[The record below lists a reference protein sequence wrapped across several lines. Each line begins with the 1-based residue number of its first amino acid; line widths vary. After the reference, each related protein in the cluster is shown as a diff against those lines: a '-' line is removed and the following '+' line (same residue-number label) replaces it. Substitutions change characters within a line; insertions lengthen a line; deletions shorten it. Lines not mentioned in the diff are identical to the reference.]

1 VRQCVRVADH
11 VYVLELGKN
20 KVDGAASDF
29 AKDADLRNLIA
40 EWVDYRI
47 DA

>member
-1 VRQCVRVADH
+1 VRVADH
-11 VYVLELGKN
+11 VYVLELGRN
-20 KVDGAASDF
+20 KVDGSAS
-29 AKDADLRNLIA
+29 ALTQDADLRNLIA